1 MAYMTYIGL
10 VVPHTVVLMSSLELL
25 NEQVLLL
32 ICYHFILFTGLVT
45 DYDTKSALGW
55 SMSAC
60 IGLLFLINLGVIVN
74 ANINALKLK
83 YKRYKSAKAKEAINL
98 AREKKI

>member
-1 MAYMTYIGL
+1 MAYMTYVGL
-10 VVPHTVVLMSSLELL
+10 VVPHTVVLMSTLELL

-45 DYDTKSALGW
+45 DYETKYALGW

-60 IGLLFLINLGVIVN
+60 IGLLFMINFGVIVN
-74 ANINALKLK
+74 TNIEALKLK
-83 YKRYKSAKAKEAINL
+83 YKRYKSAKAKAAINL